1 MLQTPPRPPPTVD
14 PTLVIILAGVCA
26 ALHVG
31 KLPPAI
37 AALQLA
43 LGVTLVQAGF
53 LLSQVQVAGM
63 LLGLAVGLA
72 TDGLGARRSIV
83 AGLLVLAGASAL
95 GGAATAVWA
104 LMLLRACEGL
114 GFLQVVLPAPG
125 LIRQRVAPAR
135 MSLMLGVWGAYMPLG
150 AASALLL
157 GPLCI
162 EAFGW
167 RAWWWLLG
175 AVSVLMAIVFAR
187 WVPALSV
194 ASVPDQPSPSTA
206 VPKGTAPP
214 APPPWRERLRQTLR
228 APGPWLVAWTF
239 ALYSSQWL
247 AVVGFLP
254 VIYTQAGVSGAT
266 TGVLTALAAA
276 VNIIGNVASGR
287 LLHRGVPAR
296 TLLTLGFIA
305 MGAAA
310 TAAFAGAAGA
320 GLPAGLRYLAVL
332 LFSMLGGLIPAT
344 LFALA
349 VRVAPN
355 EHTLSTTVG
364 WMQQW
369 SAFGQFSG
377 PPLVA
382 WVASRAGDWQWTWL
396 VTGTCSLL
404 GLMLVRQL
412 VKLGVGLSPSRDT
425 PSRGEEPARR

>member
-1 MLQTPPRPPPTVD
+1 MVETPPRPPPTVD

-31 KLPPAI
+31 KLPSAI
-37 AALQLA
+37 AALQVA

-53 LLSQVQVAGM
+53 LLSLVQVAGM
-63 LLGLAVGLA
+63 LLGLVVGLA
-72 TDGLGARRSIV
+72 ADGLGARRSIV
-83 AGLLVLAGASAL
+83 AGLLVLAGTSAL
-95 GGAATAVWA
+95 GGTATAVWA

-114 GFLQVVLPAPG
+114 GFLLVVLPAPG
-125 LIRQRVAPAR
+125 LIRQRVVPAR
-135 MSLMLGVWGAYMPLG
+135 MNLMLGAWGAYMPLG

-157 GPLCI
+157 GPSCI
-162 EAFGW
+162 EALGW
-167 RAWWWLLG
+167 RAWWWLLA
-175 AVSVLMAIVFAR
+175 AVSVLMAAAFAR
-187 WVPALSV
+187 WVPALPV
-194 ASVPDQPSPSTA
+194 ASESDAPPSATA
-206 VPKGTAPP
+206 QPKGPTTL

-247 AVVGFLP
+247 AVIGFLP
-254 VIYTQAGVSGAT
+254 VIYTQAGVSGAA

-276 VNIIGNVASGR
+276 VNIIGNVVSGR
-287 LLHRGVPAR
+287 LLHRGAPAR

-305 MGAAA
+305 MGVAAA
-310 TAAFAGAAGA
+310 AAFAGAAGS
-320 GLPAGLRYLAVL
+320 GLPAELRYLAVL
-332 LFSMLGGLIPAT
+332 LFSMIGGLIPAT
-344 LFALA
+344 LFSLA

-369 SAFGQFSG
+369 SAFGQFVG

-396 VTGTCSLL
+396 VTGACSVL

-412 VKLGVGLSPSRDT
+412 VKLGVGLGPGRET
-425 PSRGEEPARR
+425 PSRGEEPVRR